1 MVILSKG
8 QKDINRITVNHTPL
22 SNFTNIQGLSSNFAE
37 CESFVESN
45 FPDILALCEKNLNDS
60 IDSDNFS
67 LRGYLPLIC
76 YSYAWIKDSGR
87 FLLLTCMVLQ
97 YHVEQVLHFISR
109 KLCRFLLMFLIGFT

>member
-45 FPDILALCEKNLNDS
+45 FPDILALCEKKLEWLNWFWQFLFEGLSSFNL
-60 IDSDNFS
+60 
-67 LRGYLPLIC
+67 LLIC
-76 YSYAWIKDSGR
+76 MDK
-87 FLLLTCMVLQ
+87 
-97 YHVEQVLHFISR
+97 
-109 KLCRFLLMFLIGFT
+109 GFWKVSVTHMHGFAVSCGASTSFYL

>member
-8 QKDINRITVNHTPL
+8 QKDINRITLNHTPL

-76 YSYAWIKDSGR
+76 MDK
-87 FLLLTCMVLQ
+87 
-97 YHVEQVLHFISR
+97 
-109 KLCRFLLMFLIGFT
+109 GFWKVSVTHMHGFAVPCGASTSFYL